1 MEVIHNT
8 MSRIDDL
15 SIKTIMMLSADGVQK
30 ANSGHPGMP
39 MGDAAMAYVLWKKFL
54 RHNPKNPL
62 WANRD
67 RFVLSAGHG
76 SMLLYSLLHL
86 TGHDISMDD
95 IKDFRQ
101 FESKTP
107 GHPEYCLQCGIEM
120 TTGPLGQGF
129 ATGVGMAMAE
139 KYLSSMF
146 NKPGFRLFDH
156 YVYGIVSD
164 GDLMEGVSSE
174 AASLAGHLGLGKIIY
189 LYSDN
194 KITIDGGTD
203 LTFTENVQSRF
214 KAYGWHTEK
223 VDAYDLKAVE
233 KAIGDAKKEKAKP
246 SLLLMQTHIGYCS
259 PSKQDTSDAH
269 GSPLGEEEIKSIK
282 KSFGFPPAKKFYVP
296 AEVKKNMISA
306 VAAGRKMDADWNSI
320 LKRYRKKHAKLAS
333 LLDDAM
339 NGRLPEGWDAE
350 LPKFAAGEKV
360 ATRSA
365 SGKFLNSVAGNLPH
379 LIGGSADLA
388 PSNNTFIKG
397 APEFN
402 RKRAARNIHFGV
414 REHAMGAIM
423 NGIALSDILIPYGGT
438 FLIFTDYLRPASRLS
453 ALMGKQAIYVMTHD
467 SIGLGEDGPT
477 HQPIEHMASY
487 RAMPNMTLIR
497 PADANETVE
506 AWKIALNKK
515 DGPTMLVLTRQ
526 GLPVID
532 RRKCSSAANLKK
544 GGYVL
549 YETRGKKPRVILIS
563 SGSEISLCL
572 DSALELEKARI
583 PVRVVNMASTELFDA
598 QPPKY
603 RESVLPSAI
612 RARLSVEA
620 GASIGLQKYVGL
632 DGDSVGIDRFGASAP
647 ASVLFKK
654 FGFTVDNVVNK
665 AKGLLQRGR

>member
-1 MEVIHNT
+1 MA
-8 MSRIDDL
+8 RIDDL

-39 MGDAAMAYVLWKKFL
+39 MGDAAMAYVLWKKYL
-54 RHNPKNPL
+54 RHNPKNPR
-62 WANRD
+62 WTNRD

-86 TGHDISMDD
+86 TGHDVSLED

-107 GHPEYCLQCGIEM
+107 GHPEYCLPCGIEM

-139 KYLSSMF
+139 KYLASTF

-156 YVYGIVSD
+156 HIYGIVSD

-194 KITIDGGTD
+194 KITIDGSTD
-203 LTFTENVQSRF
+203 LSFTENVQSRF

-223 VDAYDLKAVE
+223 VDAYDLKAIDS
-233 KAIGDAKKEKAKP
+233 AIGNAKKEKAKP

-269 GSPLGEEEIKSIK
+269 GSPLGEDEIKLIK
-282 KSFGFPPAKKFYVP
+282 KSFGFPPSKKFYIP
-296 AEVKKNMISA
+296 AEVRKNMMSA
-306 VAAGRKMDADWNSI
+306 VASGRKLDSDWSAMYR
-320 LKRYRKKHAKLAS
+320 RYQKKHAKLAA
-333 LLDDAM
+333 LLEDAM
-339 NGRLPEGWDAE
+339 NRRLPEGWDAG
-350 LPKFAAGEKV
+350 LPKFSAGEKV

-365 SGKFLNSVAGNLPH
+365 SGKFLNAVAGNLPH

-397 APEFN
+397 APEFS
-402 RKRAARNIHFGV
+402 RKQAGRNIHFGV
-414 REHAMGAIM
+414 REHAMGAIL
-423 NGIALSDILIPYGGT
+423 NGMALSDILIPYGAT
-438 FLIFTDYLRPASRLS
+438 FLIFSDYLRPASRLS

-477 HQPIEHMASY
+477 HQPIEQIASY
-487 RAMPNMTLIR
+487 RAMPNMNVIR

-506 AWKIALNKK
+506 AWISALQRT

-549 YETRGKKPRVILIS
+549 YETKGKKPRVILIS

-572 DSALELEKARI
+572 DAAEELEKSRI
-583 PVRVVNMASTELFDA
+583 PVRVVNMASTDIFDD
-598 QPPKY
+598 QSPKY
-603 RESVLPSAI
+603 RESVLPGDI
-612 RARLSVEA
+612 RARLAVEA
-620 GASIGLQKYVGL
+620 GATLGLQKYVGL
-632 DGDSVGIDRFGASAP
+632 DGDVIGLDRFGASAP
-647 ASVLFKK
+647 AGVLFSK
-654 FGFTVDNVVNK
+654 FGFTAGNVVK
-665 AKGLLQRGR
+665 RAKELLGRKQGA

>member
-1 MEVIHNT
+1 MAK
-8 MSRIDDL
+8 IDDL

-54 RHNPKNPL
+54 RHNPKNPR

-86 TGHDISMDD
+86 TGHDLSLDD

-107 GHPEYCLQCGIEM
+107 GHPEYCLPCGIEM

-139 KYLSSMF
+139 KYLAKTF

-156 YVYGIVSD
+156 HVYGIVSD
-164 GDLMEGVSSE
+164 GDLMEGLSSE
-174 AASLAGHLGLGKIIY
+174 AASLAGHLGLGKMIY

-203 LTFTENVQSRF
+203 LSFTENVQNRF

-223 VDAYDLKAVE
+223 VDAYDLNAIDRAIKNAKGE
-233 KAIGDAKKEKAKP
+233 KSKP
-246 SLLLMQTHIGYCS
+246 SLLLMQTHIGYGS
-259 PSKQDTSDAH
+259 PHKQDTSDAH
-269 GSPLGEEEIKSIK
+269 GAPLGEDEIKLVK
-282 KSFGFPPAKKFYVP
+282 KNFGFPPSRKFYIP
-296 AEVKKNMISA
+296 AEVKKNMMTA
-306 VAAGRKMDADWNSI
+306 VAAGRKMDSQWSAM
-320 LKRYRKKHAKLAS
+320 LKRYMKKHSKLAG

-350 LPKFAAGEKV
+350 LPKFKTGEKI
-360 ATRSA
+360 ATRAA
-365 SGKFLNSVAGNLPH
+365 SGKFLNAVAGNLPH

-402 RKRAARNIHFGV
+402 KKRAARNIHFGV
-414 REHAMGAIM
+414 REHAMGAIL
-423 NGIALSDILIPYGGT
+423 NGMALSDILIPYGGT

-477 HQPIEHMASY
+477 HQPIEHLASY

-497 PADANETVE
+497 PSDANETFE
-506 AWKIALNKK
+506 AWRVALNKT

-532 RRKCSSAANLKK
+532 RKKCKSAANLKR

-549 YETRGKKPRVILIS
+549 YETKGKKPRMILIA
-563 SGSEISLCL
+563 SGSEVSLCL
-572 DSALELEKARI
+572 DAAADLEKARI
-583 PVRVVNMASTELFDA
+583 PVRVVSMASAELFEA
-598 QPPKY
+598 QSAKY
-603 RESVLPSAI
+603 RETVLPDSI
-612 RARLSVEA
+612 RARLAVEA
-620 GASIGLQKYVGL
+620 GATLGLQKYVGL
-632 DGDSVGIDRFGASAP
+632 DGDVIGLDRFGASAP
-647 ASVLFKK
+647 AGVLFRK
-654 FGFTVDNVVNK
+654 FGFTVDNVVK
-665 AKGLLQRGR
+665 RAKGLLGRK